1 MDKKHVLM
9 AFAYALLGVI
19 LGIYMAASKNHGQ
32 LVTHAHLLLLGFV
45 TSFIYGVSYRLWL
58 PNARKLLATLQFFIH
73 HAGTVVLVM
82 GLFLLYGRLAP
93 EALLGPVLG
102 VASVVVLLGL
112 LLMVALLLTT
122 DTRSPQPTSS
132 A

>member
-9 AFAYALLGVI
+9 AFAYAFLGIV

-58 PNARKLLATLQFFIH
+58 PAAHRALASLQFSIH
-73 HAGTVVLVM
+73 HLGTAVLVA
-82 GLFLLYGRLAP
+82 GLFMLYGRLAP
-93 EALLGPVLG
+93 EAVLGPVLG
-102 VASVVVLLGL
+102 VASVVVLVGL
-112 LLMVALLLTT
+112 MLMMALLLTAGKSGKGAVGT
-122 DTRSPQPTSS
+122 G
-132 A
+132 

>member
-9 AFAYALLGVI
+9 AFTYALLGTV

-58 PNARKLLATLQFFIH
+58 PNAPSTLAHLQFSIH
-73 HAGTVVLVM
+73 HLGTAVLVA

-93 EALLGPVLG
+93 EAVLGPLLG
-102 VASVVVLLGL
+102 VASLVVLLGL
-112 LLMVALLLTT
+112 MLMMALLLTAGKT
-122 DTRSPQPTSS
+122 GKAAAS
-132 A
+132 AG